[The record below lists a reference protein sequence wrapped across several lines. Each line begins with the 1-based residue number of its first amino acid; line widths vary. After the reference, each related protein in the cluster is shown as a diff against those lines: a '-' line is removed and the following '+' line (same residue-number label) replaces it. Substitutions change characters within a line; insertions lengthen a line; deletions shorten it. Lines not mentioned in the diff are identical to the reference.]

1 MPEKNIPDVIQ
12 SILEKNKGFANV
24 KNLPSMLSAELRQE
38 LGIKN
43 GLTGPVI
50 RKKLEPYLEDR
61 FIFHK
66 KGLLLYILIPCEPAE
81 LVISLINSS
90 RSSTP
95 KMIAKSLP
103 FTKKEFLEII
113 NSLIEEGR
121 AKLVLTETLDVKII
135 FIDKPEKKEFTAPA
149 TTPNMSAEMRALASV
164 PSEPATENT
173 ASTIA
178 QTVSADS
185 ATEPPTYAT
194 ASTAYAENT
203 APAITPSS
211 PVETPAPAIT
221 PSGKPEEEGGK
232 RDYGPGKFR
241 EAFYALDKG
250 RIFVRICDLRREL
263 NWPREVFDE
272 MLRKLRDE
280 EIIQLHEGDASTMT
294 PDENNDCFT
303 DENNIRMGTVTWNA
317 GK

>member
-12 SILEKNKGFANV
+12 GILEKNKGFANV

-50 RKKLEPYLEDR
+50 RKKLEPFLEDR

-66 KGLLLYILIPCEPAE
+66 KGLLLYILIPCEPSE

-90 RSSTP
+90 KSSTP
-95 KMIAKSLP
+95 KMIAKNLP
-103 FTKKEFLEII
+103 FTKKEFLDIV
-113 NSLIEEGR
+113 NNLIEEGR
-121 AKLVLTETLDVKII
+121 AKLVLTETLDVKIV
-135 FIDKPEKKEFTAPA
+135 FIDKPAKKEFTAA
-149 TTPNMSAEMRALASV
+149 ALARTSTAANETITIDKSGQKES
-164 PSEPATENT
+164 PSQAIAETSSATPIMSTETT
-173 ASTIA
+173 ASA
-178 QTVSADS
+178 SAS
-185 ATEPPTYAT
+185 
-194 ASTAYAENT
+194 
-203 APAITPSS
+203 SS
-211 PVETPAPAIT
+211 PAMT

-280 EIIQLHEGDASTMT
+280 EVIQLHEGDASTMT
-294 PDENNDCFT
+294 PDENNDCFI

>member
-12 SILEKNKGFANV
+12 GILEKNKGFANV

-66 KGLLLYILIPCEPAE
+66 KGALLYILIPCEPSE
-81 LVISLINSS
+81 LVISMINSS
-90 RSSTP
+90 RSASP

-121 AKLVLTETLDVKII
+121 AKLVLTENLDVKII
-135 FIDKPEKKEFTAPA
+135 FIDNPVKKA
-149 TTPNMSAEMRALASV
+149 AE
-164 PSEPATENT
+164 TI
-173 ASTIA
+173 ASTIT
-178 QTVSADS
+178 QTAYDDTVTKTPDLANVS
-185 ATEPPTYAT
+185 TEPET
-194 ASTAYAENT
+194 AQSVLNEAEMKTSGSANVLPENT
-203 APAITPSS
+203 EPAITQSS
-211 PVETPAPAIT
+211 PAATEIT
-221 PSGKPEEEGGK
+221 PSVQTGEEGGK

-250 RIFVRICDLRREL
+250 RIFVNIYELRRKL
-263 NWPREVFDE
+263 NWPREVFDA
-272 MLRKLRDE
+272 MLIKLRDE
-280 EIIQLHEGDASTMT
+280 EVIQLHVGDASTMT
-294 PDENNDCFT
+294 PEELNDNFVDENNF
-303 DENNIRMGTVTWNA
+303 RMGTVTWND